1 VARDV
6 SNALS
11 GLESMRQTHQMEL
24 RHLRTFVTI
33 ADAGGVSRAMARL
46 NLSQPALSRQIRAL
60 ETELGVQLF
69 DRIGRRVQLTSE
81 GEDLLRRS
89 RRLLTEAD
97 SLGERARA
105 LRRGH
110 TGVVRVG
117 ATPQAIETVL
127 APFLT
132 RDQRRHAGV
141 EVHFIEDG
149 GASLPDRLE
158 RGEMHLTLM
167 AAGDER
173 FRWRALAPVYVL
185 AVFRTS
191 HQLSRRSTFEVEEL
205 VDAPLLLTRRGFA
218 SRLWFDAACQVAH
231 VGPQV
236 LLESGAPHTL
246 IALARSG
253 YGVAIIPSNAHV
265 PRAGVRAVPLLQ
277 RGVPLGRW
285 VSVSWDPRRFL
296 PPYAEWF
303 IEELVAYS
311 RLSYPGRQFT
321 RRAPRLPEPKS
332 SRPTE
337 RGR

>member
-1 VARDV
+1 
-6 SNALS
+6 
-11 GLESMRQTHQMEL
+11 MEL

-33 ADAGGVSRAMARL
+33 VDAGGVSRAITRL

-105 LRRGH
+105 LKRGH

-127 APFLT
+127 AAFLM
-132 RDQRRHAGV
+132 RYRRRHPGV
-141 EVHFIEDG
+141 DVHFIEDG

-173 FRWRALAPVYVL
+173 FRWRLLAPLYVL
-185 AVFRTS
+185 AVFPTTHR
-191 HQLSRRSTFEVEEL
+191 LARRSTLEVEEV
-205 VDAPLLLTRRGFA
+205 VDAPLLLTRRGFG

-231 VGPQV
+231 VRPRV

-246 IALARSG
+246 VALARSG

-285 VSVSWDPRRFL
+285 ASISWDPHRFL

-303 IEELVAYS
+303 VEELVAYS
-311 RLSYPGRQFT
+311 RHSYPGRALT
-321 RRAPRLPEPKS
+321 RRAPPLPEPKGPEPA
-332 SRPTE
+332 RR
-337 RGR
+337 RG